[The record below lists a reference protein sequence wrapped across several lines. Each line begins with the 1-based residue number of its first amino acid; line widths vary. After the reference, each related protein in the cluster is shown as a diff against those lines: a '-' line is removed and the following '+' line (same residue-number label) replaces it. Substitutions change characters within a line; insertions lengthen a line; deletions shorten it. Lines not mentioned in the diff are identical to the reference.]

1 MKRMLYLFVCL
12 LILALPISAQNQV
25 VVGLT
30 TEGKELKARS
40 FEFDGRI
47 RDYKM
52 DTTGTFFMVKIGH
65 LTKNETIL

>member
-1 MKRMLYLFVCL
+1 MKSLLYLFVCL
-12 LILALPISAQNQV
+12 LISGPSIYAQSQV
-25 VVGLT
+25 MVGLT

-52 DTTGTFFMVKIGH
+52 DTTGTF
-65 LTKNETIL
+65 LW

>member
-30 TEGKELKARS
+30 TEGKGAE
-40 FEFDGRI
+40 GP
-47 RDYKM
+47 
-52 DTTGTFFMVKIGH
+52 
-65 LTKNETIL
+65 

>member
-40 FEFDGRI
+40 F
-47 RDYKM
+47 
-52 DTTGTFFMVKIGH
+52 
-65 LTKNETIL
+65 